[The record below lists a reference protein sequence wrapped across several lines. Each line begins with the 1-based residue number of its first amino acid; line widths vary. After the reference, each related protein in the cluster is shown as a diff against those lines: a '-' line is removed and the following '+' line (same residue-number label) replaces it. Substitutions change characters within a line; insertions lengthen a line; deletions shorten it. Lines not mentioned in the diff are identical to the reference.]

1 MNYSSFICK
10 IITNPKQTLFENNI
24 SLSEFSAQFPR
35 VRNRDCIDT
44 FNVMVWGKL
53 SYDIVKY
60 YKINDYIIIEGY
72 ISLRSINSNSKLD
85 SNYKYK
91 KQVEITA
98 FKVYPFSSN
107 I

>member
-10 IITNPKQTLFENNI
+10 IVTNPKQTLFENNI

-35 VRNRDCIDT
+35 VRNRDCIDI

-53 SYDIVKY
+53 SYDIIES

-72 ISLRSINSNSKLD
+72 ISLKNINSNYRLD

-98 FKVYPFSSN
+98 FKIYPFSSN

>member
-10 IITNPKQTLFENNI
+10 IVTNPKHTLFENNI
-24 SLSEFSAQFPR
+24 SLTEFVAQFSR

-44 FNVMVWGKL
+44 FNIMVWGKL
-53 SYDIVKY
+53 SYDILKS
-60 YKINDYIIIEGY
+60 YKINDYIIVEGY
-72 ISLRSINSNSKLD
+72 ISLRSINLDYTLDNS
-85 SNYKYK
+85 YKHK

-98 FKVYPFSSN
+98 FKVYPFFSN